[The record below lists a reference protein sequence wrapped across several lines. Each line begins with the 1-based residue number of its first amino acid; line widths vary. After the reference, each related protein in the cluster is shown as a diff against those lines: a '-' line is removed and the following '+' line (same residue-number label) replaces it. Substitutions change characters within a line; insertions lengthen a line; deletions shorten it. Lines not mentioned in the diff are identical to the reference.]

1 MLDCN
6 AVAGR
11 QRKFIIG
18 LCVITEIEGTVS
30 FLPKSKKVTYI
41 SHMWSFMI
49 FTVHQNNFKIIRRAQ
64 RSGYVVGMG

>member
-11 QRKFIIG
+11 QRNFIVG

-30 FLPKSKKVTYI
+30 FLPETESNRYIITYVELYGFYCLPKQFEDYQ
-41 SHMWSFMI
+41 MD
-49 FTVHQNNFKIIRRAQ
+49 Q
-64 RSGYVVGMG
+64 RSGHVVGMG

>member
-11 QRKFIIG
+11 QRKFIVG

-30 FLPKSKKVTYI
+30 FLPKREKVTG
-41 SHMWSFMI
+41 
-49 FTVHQNNFKIIRRAQ
+49 V
-64 RSGYVVGMG
+64 